1 MKVYQNKYVVKNQYF
16 EPLPYASAGTVARD
30 TGDSLLIIA
39 SALSAHS
46 LVKKADIS
54 QLSYK

>member
-1 MKVYQNKYVVKNQYF
+1 MKVYQNKYIVKNQYF
-16 EPLPYASAGTVARD
+16 EPLPYASAGTVASD
-30 TGDSLLIIA
+30 TGDPLIA

-46 LVKKADIS
+46 LVKEADIS